1 MGGDCGETQWGSGK
15 QETFTNHHQ
24 GKELVKQ
31 VVDGSPI
38 GPTHFESFVSVSS
51 STGFAPDVILFGN
64 NVDLN
69 RGIIIHSKVASE
81 RFIECP
87 KYKVQD

>member
-1 MGGDCGETQWGSGK
+1 MGESSKRHLQIIT
-15 QETFTNHHQ
+15 
-24 GKELVKQ
+24 KEKNWSNKWSMALPLVQ
-31 VVDGSPI
+31 RILNS
-38 GPTHFESFVSVSS
+38 SVSS

-81 RFIECP
+81 RLIECP